1 MAENGNKRQS
11 STQDEAARN
20 AGSKGGT
27 SAPEAVVRLDDAKSK
42 NTTTESKPATEAQS
56 ARSGIDDD
64 VVGKAYDSRIMR
76 RLLGYLSPYT
86 LQATISAIAIV
97 FKSGSDI
104 AGPYLVKVAV
114 DTYLAPTAGKHS
126 WLAKY
131 LSPDPTQGVTQI
143 AGLYLGA
150 LVLSFLLEFVQT
162 YLMQWTGQKIMF
174 DLRSEIFRHLQR
186 MHVGFFD
193 RNPVGR
199 LVTRVTSDVD
209 ALNEMFTSGVL
220 AIFEDF
226 FALTYIIAI
235 MLSMSWP
242 LALLTLSVLPLI
254 VFATHLFRVHVRD
267 SYRRQRAATARINA
281 FTQEYVSGMSVVQLF
296 NREKR
301 AYTDFHAINDENKL
315 AWTDAIFAYALY
327 YPVVELLSS
336 TAIALVLWFGGRA
349 VLNSERYHF
358 ISAHHWVPFGP
369 VPFAGDFHPHFSLF
383 GTVSLGVLIA
393 FIQYAQRFFRPI
405 QDLSDKYNILQAAMA
420 AAERVFRLVDTEPEL
435 QQPTLPTPGEKNTP
449 NTGRI
454 EFRNV
459 WFTYAQLTPEQL
471 ATLASLQTPED
482 LSSRPEAEGRSGE
495 TPVFAPA
502 SAQPGDE
509 SLNSRHPE
517 RSEGA
522 PYLAPAQFAGDPTR
536 HPALASIE
544 WILRGV
550 SFTIEPN
557 ATAAIVGHTGAGKTT
572 ITALM
577 MRFYD
582 VQRGA
587 VLIDGV
593 DVRDQDLTALR
604 RRFGVVL
611 QDSFLFSGTVAQNI
625 RLGSSWI
632 TDEEVANAAEE
643 VNVGEFIRTLP
654 GGFAEPV
661 IERGA
666 TLSTGQKQLIS
677 FARALAHKPGILILD
692 EATSSV
698 DTETELR
705 VRAAL
710 ERMIS
715 GRTSVLI
722 AHRLSTIQRAD
733 TILVMHKGQLREQGT
748 HQELLAVHGLYWR
761 LYRLQYKDQEL
772 GTPLAETVTV

>member
-1 MAENGNKRQS
+1 MAAN
-11 STQDEAARN
+11 
-20 AGSKGGT
+20 GT
-27 SAPEAVVRLDDAKSK
+27 SEDQGTGPGRNGAAVKHEAGARLDDPKATTAT
-42 NTTTESKPATEAQS
+42 NTPTTPEPPA
-56 ARSGIDDD
+56 RPGIEDD
-64 VVGKAYDSRIMR
+64 VVGKAYDGRIMR
-76 RLLGYLSPYT
+76 RLLGYLSPYK
-86 LQATISAIAIV
+86 LQATLSAVAIV
-97 FKSGSDI
+97 IKSGSDVF
-104 AGPYLVKVAV
+104 GPYLVKVAV
-114 DTYLAPTAGKHS
+114 DTYFAPTAGKHS
-126 WLAKY
+126 WLSRH
-131 LSPDPTQGVTQI
+131 LSPDPTTGVTQI
-143 AGLYLGA
+143 GMLYLGA

-174 DLRSEIFRHLQR
+174 DLRSQIFRHLQR
-186 MHVGFFD
+186 MHVAFFD

-199 LVTRVTSDVD
+199 LVTRLTSDVD

-220 AIFEDF
+220 AIFEDI
-226 FALTYIIAI
+226 FALAYIVAI

-242 LALLTLSVLPLI
+242 LALLTLAVLPLI
-254 VFATHLFRVHVRD
+254 VYATQLFRVHVRD

-296 NREKR
+296 NRETR
-301 AYTDFHAINDENKL
+301 AYNDFRAINDENKL

-327 YPVVELLSS
+327 YPAVELLSS
-336 TAIALVLWFGGRA
+336 AAIALVLWFGGKA
-349 VLNSERYHF
+349 VLQSENVHWL
-358 ISAHHWVPFGP
+358 SAHHWIPRGP

-420 AAERVFRLVDTEPEL
+420 AAERVFRLIDTQPEL
-435 QQPTLPTPGEKNTP
+435 EQPALPTPGEKNTP

-454 EFRNV
+454 EFRDV
-459 WFTYAQLTPEQL
+459 WFTYAQLTPEQQAVL
-471 ATLASLQTPED
+471 AD
-482 LSSRPEAEGRSGE
+482 LDKNRHADLDKNRH
-495 TPVFAPA
+495 A
-502 SAQPGDE
+502 D
-509 SLNSRHPE
+509 LDKNCHPE
-517 RSEGA
+517 RSEG
-522 PYLAPAQFAGDPTR
+522 PAFRSTHSKGPNPT
-536 HPALASIE
+536 LDNIE

-550 SFTIEPN
+550 SFTVEPGS
-557 ATAAIVGHTGAGKTT
+557 TAAIVGHTGAGKTT

-582 VQRGA
+582 VQRGQ

-593 DVRDQDLTALR
+593 DVRDQDLTTLR

-611 QDSFLFSGTVAQNI
+611 QDPFLFSGTVAKNI

-632 TDEEVANAAEE
+632 TDDEVANAAEE

-698 DTETELR
+698 DTDTELR

-710 ERMIS
+710 ERMIT

-722 AHRLSTIQRAD
+722 AHRLSTVQRAD
-733 TILVMHKGQLREQGT
+733 LILVMHKGKLREQGT
-748 HQELLAVHGLYWR
+748 HQELLALHGLYWR

-772 GTPLAETVTV
+772 GTPLAETATA

>member
-1 MAENGNKRQS
+1 MPDGDNNKADRTANNG
-11 STQDEAARN
+11 STPTN
-20 AGSKGGT
+20 G
-27 SAPEAVVRLDDAKSK
+27 V
-42 NTTTESKPATEAQS
+42 S
-56 ARSGIDDD
+56 ARAAAASSAGTADRQQAKPEQPTRPGIEDD

-76 RLLGYLSPYT
+76 RLLRYLSPYK
-86 LQATISAIAIV
+86 LQAAISAVAIV
-97 FKSGSDI
+97 IKSGSDVF
-104 AGPYLVKVAV
+104 GPYLVKVAV
-114 DTYLAPTAGKHS
+114 DTYFAPTAGKHS
-126 WLAKY
+126 WLSRH
-131 LSPDPTQGVTQI
+131 LSPDPTTGVTQI
-143 AGLYLGA
+143 GLLYLGA

-174 DLRSEIFRHLQR
+174 DLRSQIFRHLQR
-186 MHVGFFD
+186 MHVAFFD

-199 LVTRVTSDVD
+199 LVTRLTSDVD

-220 AIFEDF
+220 AIFEDI
-226 FALTYIIAI
+226 FALAYIIAI

-242 LALLTLSVLPLI
+242 LALLTLAVLPLI
-254 VFATHLFRVHVRD
+254 VYATQLFRVHVRD

-296 NREKR
+296 NRETR
-301 AYTDFHAINDENKL
+301 AYNDYRAINDENKL

-336 TAIALVLWFGGRA
+336 TAIALVLWFGGKA
-349 VLNSERYHF
+349 VLQSENVHWL
-358 ISAHHWVPFGP
+358 SAHHWIPRGP

-420 AAERVFRLVDTEPEL
+420 AAERVFRLIDTQPEL
-435 QQPTLPTPGEKNTP
+435 QQPALPTPGEKNTS

-459 WFTYAQLTPEQL
+459 WFTYAQLTSEQIAAFSNL
-471 ATLASLQTPED
+471 GAP
-482 LSSRPEAEGRSGE
+482 SSRP
-495 TPVFAPA
+495 APPGAKVDVPDHA
-502 SAQPGDE
+502 SLD
-509 SLNSRHPE
+509 
-517 RSEGA
+517 
-522 PYLAPAQFAGDPTR
+522 
-536 HPALASIE
+536 SIE
-544 WILRGV
+544 WILRDV
-550 SFTIEPN
+550 SFTVEPGS
-557 ATAAIVGHTGAGKTT
+557 TAAIVGHTGAGKTT
-572 ITALM
+572 LTALM

-582 VQRGA
+582 VQRGQ

-593 DVRDQDLTALR
+593 DVRDQDLTTLR

-611 QDSFLFSGTVAQNI
+611 QDPFLFSGTVAQNI

-632 TDEEVANAAEE
+632 TDDEVANAAEE

-654 GGFAEPV
+654 AGFAEPV

-698 DTETELR
+698 DTDTELR

-710 ERMIS
+710 ERMIT

-722 AHRLSTIQRAD
+722 AHRLSTVQRAD
-733 TILVMHKGQLREQGT
+733 LILVMHKGKLREQGT
-748 HQELLAVHGLYWR
+748 HQELLALHGLYWR

-772 GTPLAETVTV
+772 GTPLAQTATA